1 MEQQGTATD
10 RVTEDKTVYC
20 YSSKLQKLIQFASM
34 DADTVYP
41 SCDFY
46 RLLKHYLM
54 EEGRKKTHFCKRWHS
69 VFSVFVHLCAVIQRI
84 SVTTL

>member
-54 EEGRKKTHFCKRWHS
+54 EEGRKKHVFVKGGALFS
-69 VFSVFVHLCAVIQRI
+69 VFSFTCVLSYKEYQ
-84 SVTTL
+84 